1 VGDVKVTREHK
12 AQACALFPGAGTSLA
27 AERWLAGDRVTYA
40 VGSELHFTILAAK
53 TIAKAEARGF
63 AAGRAAERADVVTW
77 LEGPAPGPSIH
88 SVKLAA
94 LIACGQH
101 EKVGE
106 HG

>member
-1 VGDVKVTREHK
+1 MVEEN
-12 AQACALFPGAGTSLA
+12 SIA
-27 AERWLAGDRVTYA
+27 AALAG
-40 VGSELHFTILAAK
+40 
-53 TIAKAEARGF
+53 AEARGY
-63 AAGRAAERADVVTW
+63 AAGVAKERADVVTW